1 MIEDA
6 SQLIESERQSFD
18 ESASDEAY
26 DEGSAVLLLEDP
38 SGDADADADADD
50 DDEHDSGTPAEQ
62 TETSATT
69 LPAFVPIRTLSVL
82 DNPDDLPP
90 FQLDQEKLFKSL
102 IDQHQRRLY
111 RFVIKYIDHPDD
123 AADITQ
129 QAFAEAARTIA
140 SFRGDSKLST
150 WLFGIAM
157 NMVRNYLSR
166 APHRVHKFE
175 TDEVLTT
182 IASCE
187 PDPSDCLIQK
197 ELLCLAEKAFSDLPE
212 EMSEVLGL
220 VAVDEISYQDAA
232 DILDIPLGT
241 VRSRVSRARAVL
253 RANFELAGIRLQF

>member
-1 MIEDA
+1 MNEIHTEAIE
-6 SQLIESERQSFD
+6 
-18 ESASDEAY
+18 
-26 DEGSAVLLLEDP
+26 
-38 SGDADADADADD
+38 
-50 DDEHDSGTPAEQ
+50 
-62 TETSATT
+62 TETIFSMDLFDKDETEEDSEEVRNEDHDNKEDT
-69 LPAFVPIRTLSVL
+69 VEVSSTVPLCASIIEASG
-82 DNPDDLPP
+82 DLPP
-90 FQLDQEKLFKSL
+90 FQLDQEILFREL
-102 IDQHQRRLY
+102 VAQHQRRLY

-129 QAFAEAARTIA
+129 QAFVEAARTIA

-175 TDEVLTT
+175 TDDSLVS
-182 IASCE
+182 IASAE
-187 PDPSDCLIQK
+187 LDPSDCLVQK
-197 ELLCLAEKAFSDLPE
+197 ELLIMAEKAFGELPS

-232 DILDIPLGT
+232 DILCIPLGT

-253 RANFELAGIRLQF
+253 RSQFEQAGVKLQF

>member
-1 MIEDA
+1 MNEI
-6 SQLIESERQSFD
+6 
-18 ESASDEAY
+18 
-26 DEGSAVLLLEDP
+26 
-38 SGDADADADADD
+38 
-50 DDEHDSGTPAEQ
+50 Q
-62 TETSATT
+62 TETVDSQAESIFSFELFNKVDEEEIDEIEAEIETAASDKETT
-69 LPAFVPIRTLSVL
+69 ATLSRPAGL
-82 DNPDDLPP
+82 SLLESAPDRAPSE
-90 FQLDQEKLFKSL
+90 LDQEALFREL
-102 IDQHQRRLY
+102 ITQHQRRLY

-129 QAFAEAARTIA
+129 QAFVEAARTIA

-175 TDEVLTT
+175 TDESLIG
-182 IASCE
+182 IASSE
-187 PDPSDCLIQK
+187 LDPSDSLSQR
-197 ELLCLAEKAFSDLPE
+197 ELLIMAEKAFGDLPV

-232 DILDIPLGT
+232 EILCIPLGT

-253 RANFELAGIRLQF
+253 RAQFEQAGIKLQF

>member
-1 MIEDA
+1 M
-6 SQLIESERQSFD
+6 D
-18 ESASDEAY
+18 EI
-26 DEGSAVLLLEDP
+26 
-38 SGDADADADADD
+38 
-50 DDEHDSGTPAEQ
+50 Q
-62 TETSATT
+62 TETITVQSDSMFCFDLAHQEDQEGNEYEDDSESEENTTEPVQLIAKSSCYAVPRPSILEAT
-69 LPAFVPIRTLSVL
+69 PG
-82 DNPDDLPP
+82 LPP
-90 FQLDQEKLFKSL
+90 FQLDQEALFREL
-102 IDQHQRRLY
+102 IAQHQRRLY

-129 QAFAEAARTIA
+129 QAFVEAARTIA

-175 TDEVLTT
+175 TDESLLSV
-182 IASCE
+182 ASSE
-187 PDPSDCLIQK
+187 LDPSDSFSQR
-197 ELLCLAEKAFSDLPE
+197 ELLILAEKAFCDLPS

-232 DILDIPLGT
+232 DMLAIPLGT

-253 RANFELAGIRLQF
+253 RAQFEQAGVKLQF

>member
-1 MIEDA
+1 MNDIHTEAVETETIFSMDLFDKDETEEDSDEVRNEDDVITEDTVEVSCTVPLCA
-6 SQLIESERQSFD
+6 SIIES
-18 ESASDEAY
+18 
-26 DEGSAVLLLEDP
+26 
-38 SGDADADADADD
+38 SG
-50 DDEHDSGTPAEQ
+50 
-62 TETSATT
+62 
-69 LPAFVPIRTLSVL
+69 
-82 DNPDDLPP
+82 DLPP
-90 FQLDQEKLFKSL
+90 FQLDQEILFREL
-102 IDQHQRRLY
+102 VAQHQRRLY

-129 QAFAEAARTIA
+129 QAFVEAARTIA

-175 TDEVLTT
+175 SDESLVS
-182 IASCE
+182 IASAE
-187 PDPSDCLIQK
+187 PDPSDSLVQK
-197 ELLCLAEKAFSDLPE
+197 EMLMLAEKAFGALPS

-232 DILDIPLGT
+232 DILSIPLGT

-253 RANFELAGIRLQF
+253 RSQFEQAGVKLQF

>member
-1 MIEDA
+1 MNET
-6 SQLIESERQSFD
+6 
-18 ESASDEAY
+18 
-26 DEGSAVLLLEDP
+26 
-38 SGDADADADADD
+38 
-50 DDEHDSGTPAEQ
+50 H
-62 TETSATT
+62 TETSEMQSDSVFCIDLFDSAEDECTEEAAEDISEEPVT
-69 LPAFVPIRTLSVL
+69 VASALPIDIPSDVA
-82 DNPDDLPP
+82 P
-90 FQLDQEKLFKSL
+90 FQLDQEVLFREL

-129 QAFAEAARTIA
+129 QAFVEAARTIA

-175 TDEVLTT
+175 TDDSLVD
-182 IASCE
+182 IASAE
-187 PDPSDCLIQK
+187 LDPADSLSQREMLIM
-197 ELLCLAEKAFSDLPE
+197 AEKAFSDLPS

-232 DILDIPLGT
+232 EILSIPLGT

-253 RANFELAGIRLQF
+253 RAQFEQAGVKLQF

>member
-1 MIEDA
+1 MNDLPTQADET
-6 SQLIESERQSFD
+6 QSEVFCLDPID
-18 ESASDEAY
+18 EE
-26 DEGSAVLLLEDP
+26 EQ
-38 SGDADADADADD
+38 
-50 DDEHDSGTPAEQ
+50 DDEELSEAPPPAEALAPIPINLVAK
-62 TETSATT
+62 TDSVLAESATT
-69 LPAFVPIRTLSVL
+69 
-82 DNPDDLPP
+82 PP
-90 FQLDQEKLFKSL
+90 FLLDQERLFREL

-129 QAFAEAARTIA
+129 QAFVEAARTIA

-150 WLFGIAM
+150 WLYGIAM

-175 TDEVLTT
+175 TEEVLTG
-182 IASCE
+182 IASAE
-187 PDPSDCLIQK
+187 LDPSECLIQK

-220 VAVDEISYQDAA
+220 VAIDEISYQDAA
-232 DILDIPLGT
+232 DILSIPLGT

-253 RANFELAGIRLQF
+253 RANFEQIGIKLQF

>member
-1 MIEDA
+1 MDEIHTETFDVHTEPVFCIDLLHRADHEDDEFNEIADEIEDEVIEPDTRA
-6 SQLIESERQSFD
+6 SAPPTVA
-18 ESASDEAY
+18 SA
-26 DEGSAVLLLEDP
+26 P
-38 SGDADADADADD
+38 SILDASPELA
-50 DDEHDSGTPAEQ
+50 
-62 TETSATT
+62 
-69 LPAFVPIRTLSVL
+69 
-82 DNPDDLPP
+82 P
-90 FQLDQEKLFKSL
+90 FQLDQEALFREL
-102 IDQHQRRLY
+102 ISQHQRRLY

-129 QAFAEAARTIA
+129 QAFVEAARTIA

-175 TDEVLTT
+175 TDESLLSV
-182 IASCE
+182 ASSE
-187 PDPSDCLIQK
+187 LDPSDSLSQR
-197 ELLCLAEKAFSDLPE
+197 ELLMLAEKAFGDLPS

-232 DILDIPLGT
+232 DILCIPLGT

-253 RANFELAGIRLQF
+253 RAQFEQAGVKLQF